1 MCVVYTDHMPTTI
14 TYTTPFG
21 EAASFTIEVDPDTG
35 HATITADLRDG
46 NAGVAH
52 FVDLIAATDVA
63 LRIVRQGIEANA
75 SIAPWI
81 EV

>member
-21 EAASFTIEVDPDTG
+21 QPSSITIEIDPDTG
-35 HATITADLRDG
+35 HATLINGDG
-46 NAGVAH
+46 AVAH
-52 FVDLIAATDVA
+52 FVDVATATDVA